1 MVANA
6 TSVFYNM
13 RSARKTAILGKM
25 HLYLTGKTTLTLLAF
40 NTTALRVKKKKTTT
54 IKTKFRTYSSCPA
67 LFLVNLIPQ

>member
-6 TSVFYNM
+6 TQVCYNM

-25 HLYLTGKTTLTLLAF
+25 RLSLTGKTTLTLLAF

-54 IKTKFRTYSSCPA
+54 TKTKTKLRTY
-67 LFLVNLIPQ
+67 I